1 MFKTIF
7 LTFSLTLTAVGLAAS
22 LFLNSI
28 LGVFGLAATTVGTL
42 SSLQASQ
49 QIVEKVKQRHLRK
62 KARMSKRFV
71 KRSGKRVASAA
82 LAAATVGTVAVAVAM
97 TSIEISDYCEQK
109 EDLQKDANLLYGTN
123 VAFDLETCIEESQDD
138 AKAIL
143 SEAANTVTQTAGD
156 AFDKTGEYSR
166 EAWTN
171 VKRTTGDAL
180 DSTSKALSDLWESTK
195 SWLSN

>member
-7 LTFSLTLTAVGLAAS
+7 LTFSLTLTTAGLAAS

-28 LGVFGLAATTVGTL
+28 LGVFGLAATSVGTL

-49 QIVEKVKQRHLRK
+49 QIVEKMKQRHLHK
-62 KARMSKRFV
+62 KARVSQRFV

-97 TSIEISDYCEQK
+97 TSMEISDYCDEK
-109 EDLQKDANLLYGTN
+109 ETLQKDANLLYGTN
-123 VAFDLETCIEESQDD
+123 EAFDLETCIEESQDE
-138 AKAIL
+138 ARAIL
-143 SEAANTVTQTAGD
+143 SEATNTVTQTVGD

-166 EAWTN
+166 EAWAN

-180 DSTSKALSDLWESTK
+180 DSTSAALSDIWESAK
-195 SWLSN
+195 SWFAD

>member
-28 LGVFGLAATTVGTL
+28 LGVFGLAATTVGAL

-97 TSIEISDYCEQK
+97 TSMEISDFCEQK
-109 EDLQKDANLLYGTN
+109 KDLQKDANLLYGTN
-123 VAFDLETCIEESQDD
+123 VAFDLERCIEESQGD
-138 AKAIL
+138 ARAIL
-143 SEAANTVTQTAGD
+143 SEATDTVTQTVGD

-166 EAWTN
+166 EAWAN
-171 VKRTTGDAL
+171 VKQATGDAL
-180 DSTSKALSDLWESTK
+180 DSTSKALSDIWESAK
-195 SWLSN
+195 SWLAN

>member
-28 LGVFGLAATTVGTL
+28 LGLFGLAATSVGTL

-49 QIVEKVKQRHLRK
+49 QIVEKMKQRHLRK
-62 KARMSKRFV
+62 KARVSKRFV

-97 TSIEISDYCEQK
+97 TSMEISDYCEEK
-109 EDLQKDANLLYGTN
+109 ETLQKDANLLYGTD

-138 AKAIL
+138 ANAIL
-143 SEAANTVTQTAGD
+143 SEATDTVMQTVED

-166 EAWTN
+166 EAWAN
-171 VKRTTGDAL
+171 VKRATGDAL
-180 DSTSKALSDLWESTK
+180 DSTSGALSDIWESAK
-195 SWLSN
+195 SWFAD

>member
-28 LGVFGLAATTVGTL
+28 LGVFGLAATSVGTL
-42 SSLQASQ
+42 SGLQASQ
-49 QIVEKVKQRHLRK
+49 QIVEKMKQRHLRK
-62 KARMSKRFV
+62 KARVSKRFA

-97 TSIEISDYCEQK
+97 TSIEISDYCEEK
-109 EDLQKDANLLYGTN
+109 EALQKDADLLYGTN
-123 VAFDLETCIEESQDD
+123 AAFDLETCIEESQDD

-143 SEAANTVTQTAGD
+143 REATDTVTQTVGD
-156 AFDKTGEYSR
+156 AFDTTGEYSR
-166 EAWTN
+166 EAWAN
-171 VKRTTGDAL
+171 VKRATGDAL
-180 DSTSKALSDLWESTK
+180 DSTSKALSEIWESAK
-195 SWLSN
+195 SWFDD